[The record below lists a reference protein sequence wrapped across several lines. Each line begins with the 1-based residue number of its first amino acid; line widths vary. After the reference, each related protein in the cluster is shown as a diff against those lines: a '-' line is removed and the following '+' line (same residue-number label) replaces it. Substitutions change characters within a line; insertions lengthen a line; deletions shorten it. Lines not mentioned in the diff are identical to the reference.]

1 MLLNKRNERRK
12 QRIIFENKKRFP
24 SSVVSYSTIYNEK
37 TVLEGENVINDYANI
52 SSAYIGMCS
61 VIGKK
66 NNLSNCKI
74 GRFCSIA
81 EGISIQP
88 WTHPTNFVSSYPG
101 FFETINNY
109 PFGKGETKFN
119 ECICCDSGFYVEIG
133 NDVWIGEQVI
143 IKGGVKI
150 GNGAIVGMGAVVT
163 KDVPPYSVVG
173 GVPAKVIKFRFNKR
187 TICKLEKIAWWN
199 WEINDIKKRKI
210 DFTDVE
216 HFIKKYEK
224 K

>member
-1 MLLNKRNERRK
+1 MLLNKRNKRRK
-12 QRIIFENKKRFP
+12 QKIIFENKKRFP
-24 SSVVSYSTIYNEK
+24 SSVVSFSTIYNEK
-37 TVLEGENVINDYANI
+37 TVLEGENVINDYVNI

-163 KDVPPYSVVG
+163 HDVPPYAIVG
-173 GVPAKVIKFRFNKR
+173 GVPAKIIKYRFD
-187 TICKLEKIAWWN
+187 CKTVEKLLSIKWWE
-199 WEINDIKKRKI
+199 WDIKLIKERR
-210 DFTDVE
+210 DEFVDTSS
-216 HFIKKYEK
+216 FIEKYEK
-224 K
+224 